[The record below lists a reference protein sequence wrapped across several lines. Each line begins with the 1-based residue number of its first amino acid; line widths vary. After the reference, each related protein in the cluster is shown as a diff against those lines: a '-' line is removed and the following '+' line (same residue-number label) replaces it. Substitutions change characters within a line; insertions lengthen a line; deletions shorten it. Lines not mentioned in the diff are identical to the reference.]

1 MQTQA
6 FIYQALAYGKSRA
19 LYLAEVRISGSTSLF
34 YLAGKRTAIRTTDSS
49 NWKMMLKGVAANGIA
64 QVLNGLINNAV
75 VNNLY

>member
-1 MQTQA
+1 MMW
-6 FIYQALAYGKSRA
+6 
-19 LYLAEVRISGSTSLF
+19 F
-34 YLAGKRTAIRTTDSS
+34 YSVQLKAVAPSTAIRTTDSS